1 MSRFRFT
8 VFSAVFDAL
17 LVIGSVVVAFLIR
30 FGGTIPQF
38 NFAGF
43 IAMAP
48 LAVVGY
54 LFAGWVYGLYEAEQ
68 IDTPWGVTRAAVS
81 AATLGSLL
89 MAAFAFFGGTA
100 TASFARWTLVIAW
113 ALQCLT
119 FIGWR
124 IAFLRWGTVR
134 WPEQRIAILGIS
146 GIGQQLGV
154 SLSERAK
161 WGLALVGYV
170 RHYATDGTGVT
181 VSLGAQRQAPVLGDY
196 SQLGVLI
203 REHQINRLIVADP
216 VDLRELIESVALS
229 DGTSRVAIDIVPDL
243 YEILLSTTD
252 SIVGDIPLMRVV
264 DRYLPRYQRYT
275 KRIIDLIGAL
285 VFLVVLSPVLLGVAL
300 AIKLSDGGSILYR
313 QDRVGRNK
321 KTFKINKF
329 RTMVVDAE
337 AQSGPVLA
345 SEDDP
350 RVTRI
355 GRFLRRVRLDELPQ
369 IFNILRGEMSFI
381 GPRPERP
388 HFVSQFEQE
397 INGYSER
404 FRVLPGATGLA
415 QVNGGYATTPEL
427 KLKYDLMYVYHQ
439 DLVMDLQIIVETLK
453 VLLTGRGAR

>member
-8 VFSAVFDAL
+8 VFSVVFDAL

-30 FGGTIPQF
+30 FGGAIPQF

-48 LAVVGY
+48 IAVAGY
-54 LFAGWVYGLYEAEQ
+54 LFSGWVYGLYEAEK

-146 GIGQQLGV
+146 EIGQQLGV

-161 WGLALVGYV
+161 WGLTLVGYI
-170 RHYATDGTGVT
+170 RHYEYTGVDDP
-181 VSLGAQRQAPVLGDY
+181 GALADAPALVLGDY
-196 SQLGVLI
+196 SQLGELI
-203 REHQINRLIVADP
+203 STHKINRLIVADP
-216 VDLRELIESVALS
+216 VDLRELIETVALS
-229 DGTSRVAIDIVPDL
+229 DGTVRVAIDIVPDL

-275 KRIIDLIGAL
+275 KRVIDLVGSL
-285 VFLVVLSPVLLGVAL
+285 VFLVVLSPVLLGAAL
-300 AIKLSDGGSILYR
+300 AIKLGDGGPVLYR

-321 KTFKINKF
+321 KAFMINKF
-329 RTMVVDAE
+329 RTMRVDAE

-355 GRFLRRVRLDELPQ
+355 GRFLRRARLDELPQ

-388 HFVSQFEQE
+388 HFVEQFEQD
-397 INGYSER
+397 ISGYGER